1 MSATNQNQEIDKLP
15 KNYQHDVWIYRKKIP
30 ENICNLIV
38 EDFNNKNYGVGEIA
52 NHKVDKTFRFVQTVP
67 VPLDHWCLGIPMYF
81 GFDANASNFRYNI
94 SHLEYTD
101 FLKYEKGMFYKT
113 HIDVSPNIEDP
124 THYRKLTVIVQLSDE
139 SDYTGGDIN
148 LYDDSLNPNV
158 LPKEKGTII
167 VFKSFLPHSVS
178 EVTSG
183 VRYSLCGWIMGPSF
197 V

>member
-1 MSATNQNQEIDKLP
+1 M
-15 KNYQHDVWIYRKKIP
+15 
-30 ENICNLIV
+30 
-38 EDFNNKNYGVGEIA
+38 
-52 NHKVDKTFRFVQTVP
+52 
-67 VPLDHWCLGIPMYF
+67 
-81 GFDANASNFRYNI
+81 
-94 SHLEYTD
+94 
-101 FLKYEKGMFYKT
+101 
-113 HIDVSPNIEDP
+113 SPNIEDP